1 MREFFDETPSLPSLP
16 SDFGRKNGEMNTSER
31 MEYEREQLCQR
42 CAAALPPP
50 TMESLD
56 AARKTMAL
64 LALQGAR
71 IMQAGA
77 RIPFS
82 LSAASLAADVRQ
94 CDCLG
99 PAELGFFYEQRLM
112 AECRFLIPRDIMG
125 EDQLAF
131 YRTIATWNQ
140 NRGLFRCTVIGAV
153 LTIKLTHLEK
163 RSRGKKC
170 W

>member
-1 MREFFDETPSLPSLP
+1 MKEFFDGTPSLPSLP

-77 RIPFS
+77 CIPFS

-99 PAELGFFYEQRLM
+99 PAELFFYYDQRLS
-112 AECRFLIPRDIMG
+112 AECEFLVPRDIAE
-125 EDQLAF
+125 EDPLAF

-140 NRGLFRCTVIGAV
+140 NRGLFRCAVIGAV

-163 RSRGKKC
+163 RGGGKC

>member
-31 MEYEREQLCQR
+31 MGYEREQLCQR

-50 TMESLD
+50 TVESLD
-56 AARKTMAL
+56 AARKTMTLLTL
-64 LALQGAR
+64 LAER
-71 IMQAGA
+71 IIQAGA
-77 RIPFS
+77 HIPFS

-99 PAELGFFYEQRLM
+99 PAELFFYYDQRLS
-112 AECRFLIPRDIMG
+112 AECKFLVPRDIA
-125 EDQLAF
+125 EDDLLAF
-131 YRTIATWNQ
+131 YRTMITWNQ
-140 NRGLFRCTVIGAV
+140 NRGLFRCAVIGAV

-163 RSRGKKC
+163 RSGGGKC